1 MDAFVTR
8 GVKNHHIVIDNNALH
23 FKCEECEGEYMDTRA
38 EINGTYF
45 CTITWEDRM
54 KFILDFEAFMAKYR
68 I

>member
-1 MDAFVTR
+1 MFNTPK
-8 GVKNHHIVIDNNALH
+8 VKTHHIVIDNNSLH
-23 FKCEECEGEYMDTRA
+23 FKCEECEGEFLDTRV

-45 CTITWEDRM
+45 CTITWETRL